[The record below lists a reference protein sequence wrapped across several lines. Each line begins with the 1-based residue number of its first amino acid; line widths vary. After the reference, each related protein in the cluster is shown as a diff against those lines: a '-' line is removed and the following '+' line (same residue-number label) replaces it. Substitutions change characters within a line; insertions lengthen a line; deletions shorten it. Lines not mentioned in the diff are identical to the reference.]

1 MPRGSTDET
10 DFITWLS
17 TWGFIFVGS
26 ERFLFNTMA
35 WSLTGFSII
44 LFVLNH
50 SMAILLCGSGLCVGC
65 GGCFCIDFNNAFYWP
80 FPGSVCVCVCVC
92 VCVWV
97 GGGIVGGCR
106 LYPELR
112 ARCAHASPSALLY
125 PNGKLQWH
133 FTCGF
138 NFRHSEGVK
147 GCFKDTMKAYF
158 CYVHTLL
165 ETLSRLLKITIT
177 ILKLQMCSYN
187 GCSLI

>member
-1 MPRGSTDET
+1 MRPILSLDYQLESLYLWGLSASYLILWLEIYRGFLSFYSFWTILWQHCFVALIYVWVVANVFT
-10 DFITWLS
+10 SILIMRFIS
-17 TWGFIFVGS
+17 
-26 ERFLFNTMA
+26 
-35 WSLTGFSII
+35 
-44 LFVLNH
+44 
-50 SMAILLCGSGLCVGC
+50 
-65 GGCFCIDFNNAFYWP
+65 P
-80 FPGSVCVCVCVC
+80 FQALC
-92 VCVWV
+92 VCVW
-97 GGGIVGGCR
+97 GGRAVGGCR
-106 LYPELR
+106 LYPGLR

-125 PNGKLQWH
+125 PNGKLQRH

-138 NFRHSEGVK
+138 NFRHNEGVK